1 MLKILIL
8 ILFVWLWWHFTLKDS
23 NRDVVAWRE
32 KKYGKAVLY
41 FFLDSFLKVLLMSF
55 LFPFVLFF
63 IIAKLF
69 SD

>member
-8 ILFVWLWWHFTLKDS
+8 FLFVWLWWHFTLKDS
-23 NRDVVAWRE
+23 DRDVVAWRE
-32 KKYGKAVLY
+32 KKYGKAVWY
-41 FFLDSFLKVLLMSF
+41 FALDSFLKVALMSF
-55 LFPFVLFF
+55 LFPFVLLF

>member
-63 IIAKLF
+63 IRAKLF

>member
-1 MLKILIL
+1 M
-8 ILFVWLWWHFTLKDS
+8 KDS

-41 FFLDSFLKVLLMSF
+41 FILDSFLKVLLMSF

>member
-8 ILFVWLWWHFTLKDS
+8 ILLVWLWWHLTMKDS
-23 NRDVVAWRE
+23 NRDVAAWRE

-41 FFLDSFLKVLLMSF
+41 FMLDSVLKVLLMSF
-55 LFPFVLFF
+55 LFPFILFF
-63 IIAKLF
+63 LIAKLF

>member
-8 ILFVWLWWHFTLKDS
+8 ILFVWLWWHLTMKDS
-23 NRDVVAWRE
+23 NRDVAAWRE

-41 FFLDSFLKVLLMSF
+41 FMKVLLMSF
-55 LFPFVLFF
+55 LFPFILFF
-63 IIAKLF
+63 LIAKLF